1 MRIRVA
7 VMGVCAVGALL
18 AGCASAGSAET
29 SATPEP
35 AGSVVVVD
43 PSVESGATD
52 DFGMGD
58 LYENVTLGTLVPG
71 AAGTASIPV
80 TVNNPDTYTAEFEVE
95 VAASSADSMTD
106 YATGKV
112 VLPNVA
118 PGQSAQ
124 GTIVFVN
131 EVPADAVARITSVS
145 QSSVG

>member
-1 MRIRVA
+1 MRRRYAALGVLA
-7 VMGVCAVGALL
+7 AGVVM
-18 AGCASAGSAET
+18 AGCASSSSSESTTASELT
-29 SATPEP
+29 SPSVIEP
-35 AGSVVVVD
+35 SVD
-43 PSVESGATD
+43 PASTD
-52 DFGMGD
+52 SFGMGD
-58 LYENVTLGTLVPG
+58 LYSNVTLGTLVPG

-80 TVNNPDTYTAEFEVE
+80 TVTNPDSYTAEFEVE

-106 YATGKV
+106 YASGKV

-131 EVPADAVARITSVS
+131 EVPVDAVPRITSVS